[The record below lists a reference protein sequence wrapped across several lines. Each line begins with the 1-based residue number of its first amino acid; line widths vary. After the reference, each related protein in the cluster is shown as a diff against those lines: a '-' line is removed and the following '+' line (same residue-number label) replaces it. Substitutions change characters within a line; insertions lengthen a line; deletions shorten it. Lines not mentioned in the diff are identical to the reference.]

1 MSTYS
6 LCTLVL
12 SIRRVASG
20 CWARPLPRELVLIA
34 RRREHRPSSSTSLL
48 LLLLLLLLLV
58 VVVVVLVVVVWA
70 VTATGMRGGW

>member
-1 MSTYS
+1 MSMYS

-34 RRREHRPSSSTSLL
+34 RRREHPPSSSTSLL
-48 LLLLLLLLLV
+48 LLLLLLV
-58 VVVVVLVVVVWA
+58 VLVVVLVVVVWA
-70 VTATGMRGGW
+70 VTATGMHGGW